1 MTQCFRTTSIFG
13 TLILAGFSV
22 PAFAVGTTAGSTITN
37 TASVAYSVG
46 GVAQTAVSASTSFT
60 VDRKVNLLVVETG
73 TATTSVSPGQVVAVT
88 TFTVTNL
95 SNAPLDLG
103 LSVAQQ
109 ANGATAQHGGI
120 DSLNVTTPLMYVDTN
135 NSGAYDA
142 GDTAITYLDELAA
155 DASKTVFIVAGI
167 PSTAVNGD
175 LASVVLTA
183 QAFENGA
190 VASQGALV
198 TATAGANTSGKD
210 TVFADGAGATDAA
223 NDGQYSGRDD
233 YTVASSLLTIVK
245 TSKLI
250 SDPVNGT
257 TNPKMI
263 PGAIVEYCVQ
273 ANNAAGGTAA
283 TNVVI
288 TDTLPG
294 TLAFL
299 TSFGSFINGSV
310 TGGAC
315 NADGTAG
322 GSNVSGTVTATL
334 PTVAAGSSKTL
345 YFRAT
350 IN

>member
-1 MTQCFRTTSIFG
+1 MTHRFRSGTVFG

-22 PAFAVGTTAGSTITN
+22 PAFAAGTTAGSTITN

-46 GVAQTAVSASTSFT
+46 GVPQTVVSASTSFT

-73 TATTSVSPGQVVAVT
+73 TSTTTVSPGQVAAVT

-95 SNAPLDLG
+95 SNATLDLG
-103 LSVAQQ
+103 LSLAQQ
-109 ANGATAQHGGI
+109 ATGATAQHGGI
-120 DSLNVTTPLMYVDTN
+120 DSLNVTTPLMYTDSN
-135 NSGAYDA
+135 GSGGYDA
-142 GDTAITYLDELAA
+142 GDTALTYLDELPA
-155 DASKTVFIVAGI
+155 DTSRTVYVVANI

-175 LASVVLTA
+175 IAGVVLTA
-183 QAFENGA
+183 QAFESG
-190 VASQGALV
+190 VASSQGALV
-198 TATAGANTSGKD
+198 TATTGANTSGKD
-210 TVFADGAGATDAA
+210 TVFADGAGATDVA

-263 PGAIVEYCVQ
+263 PGAIVEYCIQ

-283 TNVVI
+283 TSVVI
-288 TDTLPG
+288 TDTLPS

-315 NADGTAG
+315 NPDGVAG
-322 GSNVSGTVTATL
+322 GSNSSGTVTATL
-334 PTVAAGSSKTL
+334 PTVAANTSKTL